1 MTELKKI
8 APFRLK
14 PYFSERI
21 WGKPNLLPW
30 YENTGTTELVG
41 EAWLTG
47 PESVVETGEFAG
59 RTLASV
65 VGEFGEAL
73 LGPKNDGEF
82 PLLVKILFPN
92 AKLSV
97 QVHPDD
103 AQAQAIGQPRGKTEC
118 WYVLEAEPGATVA
131 LGLKPGVTV
140 EQLAASAQDNSMES
154 LIEQVPVSVGD
165 MIYVD

>member
-47 PESVVETGEFAG
+47 PQSVIETGEFAG
-59 RTLASV
+59 QTLASV
-65 VGEFGEAL
+65 VEESADTL

-131 LGLKPGVTV
+131 LGIKPGVG
-140 EQLAASAQDNSMES
+140 ASEVREAVANGTMEEL
-154 LIEQVPVSVGD
+154 LIQVPVRVG
-165 MIYVD
+165 